1 MKSHLLKWLTAA
13 AAGWLSFSAA
23 FAEKAPLTIG
33 YSDWPGWVAWEVAKE
48 KGFFEK
54 AGVEVELKWFEYVP
68 SMDAFAAKQ
77 LDAVCMTNG
86 DTLVTGATGG
96 RGVMILINDYSNGND
111 MVVGAPGINSIADLK
126 GKKIG
131 VEIGFVSHLLL
142 NNALKSAGLTEKDVE
157 LVNVPT
163 DQTPQTLAS
172 GEVSAIVAWQPNSGQ
187 ALKAVAGSKP
197 LYTSAD
203 AKGLIYDV
211 LAVSP
216 ESLAKRRDDWVK
228 VLKAWYM
235 AVDYI
240 KDPKTQDEAI
250 AIMASRVN
258 MKAEDYKPFLE
269 GTFILPLEEAKKIG
283 NAKTEDFS
291 SLVGSTKIVDGFQV
305 ENEVYEKPQ
314 KLDRY
319 IDMSLKNEL

>member
-1 MKSHLLKWLTAA
+1 MKAYWKKGLAVL
-13 AAGWLSFSAA
+13 AAGLMMSPAIA
-23 FAEKAPLTIG
+23 DEPLTIG

-48 KGFFEK
+48 KGFFEE

-96 RGVMILINDYSNGND
+96 RGVMILINDYSDGND
-111 MVVGAPGINSIADLK
+111 MVVGAPGIDSVADLK

-142 NNALKSAGLTEKDVE
+142 NNALQSAGLTEEDVE

-172 GEVSAIVAWQPNSGQ
+172 GDVSAIVAWQPNSGQ

-197 LYTSAD
+197 LYSSAD

-228 VLKAWYM
+228 VLEAWYM
-235 AVDYI
+235 AVDFI
-240 KDPKTQDEAI
+240 LDPETQDEAVE
-250 AIMASRVN
+250 IMASRVN
-258 MKAEDYKPFLE
+258 LDADEYKPLLE
-269 GTFILPLEEAKKIG
+269 GTFILPLEEAKRIG
-283 NAKTEDFS
+283 NSEAEDFS
-291 SLVGSTKIVDGFQV
+291 SLIGSTVIVDGFQV
-305 ENEVYEKPQ
+305 DNGVYPEAQ

-319 IDMSLKNEL
+319 IDMSLMNEL

>member
-1 MKSHLLKWLTAA
+1 MKSRLVKILTAA
-13 AAGWLSFSAA
+13 AAGLLALSSAY
-23 FAEKAPLTIG
+23 AEKPLTIG

-111 MVVGAPGINSIADLK
+111 MVVGGPGINSMKDLK

-131 VEIGFVSHLLL
+131 VEVGFVSHLLL
-142 NNALKSAGLTEKDVE
+142 NYALKSAGLTEDDVE

-172 GEVSAIVAWQPNSGQ
+172 GEVSAIVAWQPSSGQ
-187 ALKAVAGSKP
+187 ALKAVAGSKA
-197 LYTSAD
+197 LYTSKD
-203 AKGLIYDV
+203 AKGLIYDT

-216 ESLAKRRDDWVK
+216 ESLAKRRADWVK

-240 KDPKTQDEAI
+240 RDPKTHDEAI

-258 MKAEDYKPFLE
+258 LKPEEYKPILA
-269 GTFILPLEEAKKIG
+269 GTYILPLDEAKKIG
-283 NAKTEDFS
+283 SSKADDFS

-305 ENEVYEKPQ
+305 DNEVYEKPQ
-314 KLDRY
+314 KLKSY

>member
-1 MKSHLLKWLTAA
+1 MNTRLIKWMAVVASSLMVLS
-13 AAGWLSFSAA
+13 AG
-23 FAEKAPLTIG
+23 AEPLTIG

-48 KGFFEK
+48 KGFFEA

-111 MVVGAPGINSIADLK
+111 MVVAGPGIDSIADLK

-131 VEIGFVSHLLL
+131 VEVGFVSHLLL
-142 NNALKSAGLTEKDVE
+142 NNALKSAGLTEEDVE

-172 GEVSAIVAWQPNSGQ
+172 GDVSAIVAWQPNSGQ
-187 ALKAVAGSKP
+187 ALKAVPGSKP
-197 LYTSAD
+197 IYTSAD

-216 ESLAKRRDDWVK
+216 ESLAKRRDDWVN

-235 AVDYI
+235 AVDFI
-240 KDPKTQDEAI
+240 LDPETEDEAV
-250 AIMASRVN
+250 AIMAARVN
-258 MKAEDYKPFLE
+258 LQPEEYKPFLE
-269 GTFILPLEEAKKIG
+269 GTYILPLEEAKKIG
-283 NAKTEDFS
+283 NAETEDFS

-305 ENEVYEKPQ
+305 EQGVYEEPMNLK
-314 KLDRY
+314 RY
-319 IDMSLKNEL
+319 IDMSLLNEL